1 MQNLDI
7 PLIGNRMK
15 SESKHLEC
23 ALKHKWAGTELKLI
37 NGKYYLYGLKSVYD
51 KTLQKSKKMSL
62 GIIGR
67 ITAKGGQFLLI
78 RKNVKRKFKK
88 VKQTKKYFFWNMG
101 MPNA

>member
-1 MQNLDI
+1 
-7 PLIGNRMK
+7 
-15 SESKHLEC
+15 
-23 ALKHKWAGTELKLI
+23 
-37 NGKYYLYGLKSVYD
+37 
-51 KTLQKSKKMSL
+51 MSL